1 VIDEHAA
8 AVLAL
13 LNGVGKPAAIR
24 IDDGKTPDPLPELST
39 HPYALASFDSDDP
52 EFDKEANAWLFVM
65 TVTVHCVGANA
76 QAARQVAD
84 WVRTAL
90 VAVRPTV
97 SGRSCF
103 PTTSEPGIPPQRN
116 ETTGSTV
123 MDLVAQ
129 YTIRSIPG

>member
-13 LNGVGKPAAIR
+13 LNAAITSPR
-24 IDDGKTPDPLPELST
+24 KVFDGKVDANIDPGT
-39 HPYALASFDSDDP
+39 NPYVLVYFDSSDP
-52 EFDKEANAWLFVM
+52 EFDFEANAWRFEM
-65 TVTVHCVGANA
+65 TATLHAVGGSA

-84 WVRTAL
+84 MARSAL

-97 SGRSCF
+97 AGRSCF
-103 PTTSEPGIPPQRN
+103 PITRETGMPPQRD
-116 ETTGSTV
+116 ESTGVLV
-123 MDLVAQ
+123 MDQIDV